1 MTLSAR
7 SSLDADLRLP
17 HEPVLVAVLAFT
29 VALVVADPRLS
40 TGRDV
45 PSLAAILFTIAGSVW
60 LVGHWR
66 PASAPWLAW
75 LLLAAT
81 LMLTRLWCGW
91 PGLLTLLAIPTALA
105 GAMISP
111 SAAMVA
117 AVIQSALLGIW
128 LSGTLPTGEGA
139 IALIAV
145 WAGAGLVAALFR
157 PVRQFANWSW
167 EHYALGQQL
176 LEEARERQSQL
187 KDTLD
192 ALAYANQQLDLANQR
207 LAAMRKTAEE
217 AERSKAAFVANVSHE
232 FRTPLN
238 IIIGLAELLMDAPTV
253 YGAEL
258 PPAVRRDI
266 EVMHR
271 NSEHLAS
278 LVNDV
283 LDLSQ
288 VETGKMA
295 LQREWVDLPALVRSA
310 VAIVEP
316 LIREKTLPI
325 ELQIPSDVPT
335 VYCDPRRIR
344 QVVLN
349 LVSNAAR
356 FTEQG
361 GITVTIQANDG
372 VVRVSVRD
380 TGPGLTEADRVRVF
394 EPFNQGGTLSAMRS
408 HGSGL
413 GLSISRQFVEMHQG
427 TITLESAPGVGSEF
441 AFTLPIEPPPGPRE
455 PAERWISDGWEARR
469 ARARVVPPQLQNR
482 LMLVDTVGD
491 LQPVLERYAHDV
503 TLVPAHDLEEAQER
517 MATAATEGLLVNAPT
532 VAALWPALEAATRAF
547 PDTPV
552 VGCVLPAANAHA
564 LAAGARGYLTKPL
577 NYEML
582 AAILATFSPPPRRI
596 LLVDDD
602 PDALDLMSRLLSRS
616 DESIDVLT
624 ADTGQSTLACMLA
637 DTPDLVLLDIVLPEM
652 VGWQVLQRA
661 QNDERLRRIPVV
673 LVSAQDPR
681 DEPLASPLIVAS
693 MAGGL
698 SLTKVLR
705 CSQTLAG
712 LLMQPD

>member
-1 MTLSAR
+1 MVLSPR

-17 HEPVLVAVLAFT
+17 HEPVFAGVVAFIV
-29 VALVVADPRLS
+29 VLVVADPRLS

-45 PSLAAILFTIAGSVW
+45 SSLAAMLFAMAGSVW

-81 LMLTRLWCGW
+81 LMLARFWCGW
-91 PGLLTLLAIPTALA
+91 SGLLTLLAIPTALA

-111 SAAMVA
+111 AAAVVAALVQSAA
-117 AVIQSALLGIW
+117 LTLW
-128 LSGTLPTGEGA
+128 LFGTLPAGEGTM
-139 IALIAV
+139 ALIAI
-145 WAGAGLVAALFR
+145 WAGAGLVAALFH
-157 PVRQFANWSW
+157 PVYQFAAWSW
-167 EHYALGQQL
+167 AHYALGQQL

-207 LAAMRKTAEE
+207 LAAMRRTAEE

-238 IIIGLAELLMDAPTV
+238 IIIGLAELLMDAPAV
-253 YGAEL
+253 YGTEL

-266 EVMHR
+266 EVVHR

-295 LQREWVDLPALVRSA
+295 LQREWVDLAALVKSA

-316 LIREKTLPI
+316 LIREKNLRFD
-325 ELQIPSDVPT
+325 LQIPPGVPAIR
-335 VYCDPRRIR
+335 CDPRRIR

-356 FTEQG
+356 FTERG
-361 GITVTIQANDG
+361 GITVAIQANDG
-372 VVRVSVRD
+372 VVLVSVRD

-394 EPFNQGGTLSAMRS
+394 EPFNQGGTLSATRS

-427 TITLESAPGVGSEF
+427 GITVDSAPGVGSEF

-469 ARARVVPPQLQNR
+469 TRARVVPPKLQNR
-482 LMLVDTVGD
+482 LMLVDMVGD
-491 LQPVLERYAHDV
+491 RQPVFERYAHDL
-503 TLVPAHDLEEAQER
+503 TLVPAHDVNEACER
-517 MATAATEGLLVNAPT
+517 MATAATQGLLVNAPT
-532 VAALWPALEAATRAF
+532 AAALWPTLEAATRAL

-552 VGCVLPAANAHA
+552 LGCVLPAANAHA

-577 NYEML
+577 NDELLAAML
-582 AAILATFSPPPRRI
+582 ASFNPAPRRI

-602 PDALDLMSRLLSRS
+602 PDALDLMARLLSRS
-616 DESIDVLT
+616 DENIEVLT
-624 ADTGQSTLACMLA
+624 ADTGQGTLARMLTDA
-637 DTPDLVLLDIVLPEM
+637 PDLVLLDIVLPDM
-652 VGWQVLQRA
+652 DGWQVLQYA
-661 QNDERLRRIPVV
+661 QADERLCRIPIV
-673 LVSAQDPR
+673 LVSAQDPC
-681 DEPLASPLIVAS
+681 DEPLTSPLIVAS
-693 MAGGL
+693 IAGGL
-698 SLTKVLR
+698 SLTKVLH
-705 CSQTLAG
+705 CSQALAS